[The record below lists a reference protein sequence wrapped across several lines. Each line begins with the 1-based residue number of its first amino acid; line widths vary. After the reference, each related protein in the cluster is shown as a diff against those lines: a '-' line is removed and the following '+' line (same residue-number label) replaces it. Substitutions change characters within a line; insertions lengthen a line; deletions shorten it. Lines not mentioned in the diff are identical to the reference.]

1 MCSSLWLRCLNLS
14 SMLDHNRTV
23 LRAEADTVAER
34 DFHACFARFVG
45 DVIQIT
51 IRVRLVEVD
60 RWWDFVRMHRAER
73 RRYPCRATRA
83 LRMSDLRLRCRH
95 RNPRRLPVKRE
106 LQGARL
112 NSIVE
117 QGGRAVEVYVVEIF
131 RLATGVFE
139 REAHRA

>member
-34 DFHACFARFVG
+34 DIYAGFARFVG
-45 DVIQIT
+45 DVIEIT
-51 IRVRLVEVD
+51 IRIRLVEVY
-60 RWWDFVRMHRAER
+60 RWWDLVCMHCAER
-73 RRYPCRATRA
+73 CRQTSRTTCT
-83 LRMSDLRLRCRH
+83 LRMSDLRLRRRH
-95 RNPRRLPVKRE
+95 RNARCMAVQRQ

-117 QGGRAVEVYVVEIF
+117 QRRRAVEVHV
-131 RLATGVFE
+131 
-139 REAHRA
+139 